1 MPFPGYKGPATLLEN
16 VVLPGMGGLDTS
28 EDDVHVMDLERESVG
43 ERLGVDLAIERLHTD
58 PNKPGVRV
66 TVKTVEEGSK
76 LGLKPGDEIVALET
90 TEVARMSEG
99 ELLQR
104 LASKKVQIATRTP
117 TKPIIDSIK
126 GKMVRLSDLRE
137 AMKQYD
143 ALPDCEW
150 PDEAD

>member
-1 MPFPGYKGPATLLEN
+1 M
-16 VVLPGMGGLDTS
+16 
-28 EDDVHVMDLERESVG
+28 HVMDIERESVSD
-43 ERLGVDLAIERLHTD
+43 RLGVDLSIERLHTD

-104 LASKKVQIATRTP
+104 LASRKVQIATRTP
-117 TKPIIDSIK
+117 NKPIIDSIK
-126 GKMVRLSDLRE
+126 GRTVRLSDLRE
-137 AMKQYD
+137 AVRQYD
-143 ALPDCEW
+143 TLPDCDW
-150 PDEAD
+150 PDGEAE